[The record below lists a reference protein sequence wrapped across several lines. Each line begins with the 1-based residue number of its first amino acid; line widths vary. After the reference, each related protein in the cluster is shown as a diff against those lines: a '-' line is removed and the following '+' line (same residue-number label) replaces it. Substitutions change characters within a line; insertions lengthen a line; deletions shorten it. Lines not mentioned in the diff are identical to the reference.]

1 MIKKIKDFI
10 RNYKEK
16 KRQTEEIRKLISPK
30 ENYISYLSDNGD
42 VSIRISVQNITDAE
56 AMKLGDIL
64 FSISN
69 GLYIADTINI
79 LKDLQK
85 QDYERATFVEKAI
98 DRWKELIDKSEE
110 KYYNNLNAPIIS
122 PRSFMKK
129 ENHEQPQS

>member
-69 GLYIADTINI
+69 GLYIADTINV

>member
-16 KRQTEEIRKLISPK
+16 KRKTEEIRKLISPK

>member
-42 VSIRISVQNITDAE
+42 VAIRISVQNITDEE

-69 GLYIADTINI
+69 GLYIADTINV

-98 DRWKELIDKSEE
+98 GRWKELIDKSEE

>member
-1 MIKKIKDFI
+1 MKDFI

-42 VSIRISVQNITDAE
+42 VSIRISVQNITDEE

-69 GLYIADTINI
+69 GLYIADTINV

-98 DRWKELIDKSEE
+98 GRWKELIDKSEE